1 MDMFAYEKEFGQNY
15 SQIVGVDEV
24 GRGPYAG
31 PVVAA
36 AVILPANAEK
46 TILGLN
52 DSKKLTAKKRE
63 ELNKILLERE
73 DVKVSIIELSH
84 EVVDELNIL
93 QATHKAMRMAV
104 EELMPEADFILVDG
118 KPVPNLPLPSQ
129 NIIKG
134 DSKSASIAAA
144 SIVAKVYRDNIMIA
158 ADKKYPGYGFAKNM
172 GYGTKQ
178 HREALEEQGVCPIH
192 RRSFTPIA
200 ERLGIK
206 KEVKK
211 PAKKYLGK
219 KKKQDDPNQRML
231 F

>member
-1 MDMFAYEKEFGQNY
+1 MFAYEKEYAQKY
-15 SQIVGVDEV
+15 SWIVGVDEV

-36 AVILPANAEK
+36 AVILPDDAEQ
-46 TILGLN
+46 TIPGLN
-52 DSKKLTAKKRE
+52 DSKKLTAKRRE
-63 ELNKILLERE
+63 ELNQILLDRD
-73 DVKVSIIELSH
+73 DVKVSIVELSH

-104 EELMPEADFILVDG
+104 EKLMPEADFILVDG

-144 SIVAKVYRDNIMIA
+144 SIVAKVYRDNLMIE

-172 GYGTKQ
+172 GYGTKD
-178 HREALEEQGVCPIH
+178 HRDALEEQGACPIH
-192 RRSFTPIA
+192 RRSFAPIA
-200 ERLGIK
+200 KILGIELQARKTTTPK
-206 KEVKK
+206 KS
-211 PAKKYLGK
+211 
-219 KKKQDDPNQRML
+219 KKQKEDPNQMTL

>member
-36 AVILPANAEK
+36 AVILPANAQE
-46 TILGLN
+46 TIPGLN
-52 DSKKLTAKKRE
+52 DSKKLTARKRE

-104 EELMPEADFILVDG
+104 KELMPEADFILVDG

-144 SIVAKVYRDNIMIA
+144 SIVAKVYRDNIMIE

-192 RRSFTPIA
+192 RRSFAPIA
-200 ERLGIK
+200 KLLGIK

-211 PAKKYLGK
+211 TVKKSIRK
-219 KKKQDDPNQRML
+219 KKEQVDPNQPTL